1 MITREYN
8 IVKRSKERDS
18 RKYKCSALK
27 VHIPRRSAKNIM
39 KSSTRKYISI
49 RGSSTCID
57 NGSTLLRV

>member
-27 VHIPRRSAKNIM
+27 VHIPRRSTKKHYEIIYREVQKY
-39 KSSTRKYISI
+39 KSKQYMY
-49 RGSSTCID
+49 
-57 NGSTLLRV
+57 